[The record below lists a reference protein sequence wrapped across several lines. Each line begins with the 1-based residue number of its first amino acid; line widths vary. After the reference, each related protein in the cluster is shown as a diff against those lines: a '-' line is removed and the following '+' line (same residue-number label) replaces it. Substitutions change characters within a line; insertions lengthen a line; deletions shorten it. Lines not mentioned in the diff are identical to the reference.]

1 MKNFDKW
8 HFCKCQ
14 IKGQDPFPLQ
24 RGLSESCIWT
34 LRHAWQMKSSEPLKG
49 VMSEAEACLRKN
61 EFRGLALLKRRALWA
76 AGTLVV
82 LYKVVLVL
90 RNKCPDSWPPCGAQR
105 FGLSVFFISCGLGH
119 RPCLKG
125 QLFKLHPPLTWTLVP
140 HPNKEAKKHMKCIR
154 AGSRKRGQETMWL
167 FYSITSLIHTPLR
180 MHRHPIKV
188 LSGLSPSLRNRLSF

>member
-1 MKNFDKW
+1 
-8 HFCKCQ
+8 
-14 IKGQDPFPLQ
+14 
-24 RGLSESCIWT
+24 
-34 LRHAWQMKSSEPLKG
+34 
-49 VMSEAEACLRKN
+49 MSEAEACLRKN

-167 FYSITSLIHTPLR
+167 FYSITSLIHTPLH